1 MTPSQP
7 IWQMLLPLAVIG
19 VVLALRF
26 RSITKPRPLKPGRLW
41 IQPLILIGLAAL
53 TIGLKPP
60 GPLGIG
66 LSLLAAAVG
75 GLVGWH
81 RGKMMRIEHDPAT
94 GKLTQAASPAA
105 ILLLL
110 GVIAVRYMAR
120 SYFAGQ
126 PTPGTLDTKTLLV
139 TDVLLCFAVAMLAA
153 TRVEMGLRARA
164 ILAAAAPP
172 TELARG

>member
-1 MTPSQP
+1 MTSDVPL
-7 IWQMLLPLAVIG
+7 WQMLLTAAVVG
-19 VVLALRF
+19 MVLLLRF
-26 RSITKPRPLKPGRLW
+26 KSITKPRPLKPGRLW
-41 IQPLILIGLAAL
+41 IQPMILIGLAAL

-81 RGKMMRIEHDPAT
+81 RGKMMRIAHDPET
-94 GKLTQAASPAA
+94 GKLTQSASPAA

-126 PTPGTLDTKTLLV
+126 PTPGTLDSKTLLV

-153 TRVEMGLRARA
+153 TRVEMGIRARA

-172 TELARG
+172 TDPARG

>member
-1 MTPSQP
+1 MTSDVPL
-7 IWQMLLPLAVIG
+7 WQMLLLFAVIG
-19 VVLALRF
+19 IVLALRF
-26 RSITKPRPLKPGRLW
+26 KSITKPRPLRPGRLW
-41 IQPLILIGLAAL
+41 IQPLILVGLAAL

-60 GPLGIG
+60 GLLGSG
-66 LSLLAAAVG
+66 LCLLAAAVG

-126 PTPGTLDTKTLLV
+126 PTPGTLDLKTLLV
-139 TDVLLCFAVAMLAA
+139 TDVLLSFAVAMLAA
-153 TRVEMGLRARA
+153 TRVEMAIRARA

-172 TELARG
+172 TDLAHG